1 MSIDRRELFTIV
13 GAGVATGATASGQHE
28 HRTPATPVG
37 PYDPRALSAA
47 QYQTLGRIVDI
58 LLPKDDHSVSAKEA
72 GVPMYIDTTL
82 KYGDDRLKNAW
93 LSGLEAI
100 DRLAQAEY
108 NGSVFLKLTDDQAI
122 ELLSR
127 LASSE
132 DRPETAAERFFP
144 LLKQQAI
151 SAYYLSH
158 AGRDSLGY
166 KGDTAIRDFPGCTH
180 PEHKT

>member
-1 MSIDRRELFTIV
+1 MSIDRRELFTVI
-13 GAGVATGATASGQHE
+13 GAGVASGATASAQHE

-37 PYDPRALSAA
+37 PYDPRLLSPA
-47 QYQTLGRIVDI
+47 QYETLSRIVEI
-58 LLPKDDHSVSAKEA
+58 LLPADEHSVSAKAA

-82 KYGDDRLKNAW
+82 KYGDERLKNAW
-93 LSGLEAI
+93 LSGLDAI

-108 NGSVFLKLTDDQAI
+108 NDSVFLKLTDEQAM
-122 ELLSR
+122 ELLNK

-132 DRPETAAERFFP
+132 DHPESAAERFFP

-180 PEHKT
+180 PDHKI

>member
-1 MSIDRRELFTIV
+1 MSIDRRELFNII
-13 GAGVATGATASGQHE
+13 GAGVATGAKVSAQHE
-28 HRTPATPVG
+28 HRTPAAPVG
-37 PYDPRALSAA
+37 PYDPRVLSPA
-47 QYQTLGRIVDI
+47 QYETLGRIVEI
-58 LLPKDDHSVSAKEA
+58 LLPDDEHSVSAREA

-82 KYGDDRLKNAW
+82 KYGNARLKNAW

-100 DRLAQAEY
+100 DRLAQADY
-108 NGSVFLKLTDDQAI
+108 DGSVFLKLTAEQAA
-122 ELLSR
+122 ELLGR

-132 DRPETAAERFFP
+132 DHPETPAERFFP

-180 PEHKT
+180 PDHKI